1 MSSSMLNEVPM
12 SVYVSSELNRQMVNV
27 SQEVAIRAV
36 KECGKMYNF
45 DGEEAVRLLGL
56 ETLKLSRVKSKTVS
70 VVKEKIVKASFPLPF
85 NGENNEIYCLALRQ
99 NNGLYTQCQ
108 IARKGSGKYCKSCN
122 ALAEKSSDGIPEY
135 GTIEQRMAVDIF
147 EYVDPKGRKPV
158 AYTKIMKKYKI
169 NKEQVLLE
177 VNKLN
182 LTIDAKHFEIQEEV
196 VKRGRPAAEK
206 KEAKEPKGAKGRPK
220 KEKKVLAIEG
230 EGEDLFANLVANA
243 QEGEDTFISNKV
255 VGLTKEEVI
264 ENNLPANTEDDDD
277 DDMSHH
283 TVKIDDEEEDVFE
296 VSEKVLAKEQEKALK
311 AQEKAQAAQVK
322 EQEKALKAQEKA
334 LAVQAKEQKIIAD
347 KIAKEQ
353 KLALAAAE
361 KEQKLALAAKAKEEK
376 FGPLR
381 AAAEKEKK
389 LALVAAK
396 KEPKVVAKKVVEEDE
411 EEPDVVKKIEVDG
424 KKYLKSK
431 KSGIIYDY
439 NEYVKNSEQV
449 VVGKWNETKNKVDF
463 TKVAESD
470 EESEDEIED
479 DEA

>member
-36 KECGKMYNF
+36 KECGRLYNF

-56 ETLKLSRVKSKTVS
+56 ETLKLSKSKSLCAS

-85 NGENNEIYCLALRQ
+85 NGENNDIYCQALRQ

-108 IARKGSGKYCKSCN
+108 IARKGSAKYCKSCN

-135 GTIEQRMAVDIF
+135 GTISQRMAVDIF

-158 AYTKIMKKYKI
+158 AYRKIMKKYKL
-169 NKEQVLLE
+169 NEEQVLLE
-177 VNKLN
+177 GSKLN
-182 LTIDAKHFEIQEEV
+182 INIITKHFEIVQEEA
-196 VKRGRPAAEK
+196 VKRGRPAAGK
-206 KEAKEPKGAKGRPK
+206 KEGKEPKGAKGRPK

-230 EGEDLFANLVANA
+230 EEEDLFASLVANA
-243 QEGEDTFISNKV
+243 QDDSEGEDTLISKKV

-264 ENNLPANTEDDDD
+264 EKNLPANYEDED

-283 TVKIDDEEEDVFE
+283 TVKKDDEEEDEFE
-296 VSEKVLAKEQEKALK
+296 VSKKVLAKEQEKVLK

-322 EQEKALKAQEKA
+322 EQEKALAKAEK
-334 LAVQAKEQKIIAD
+334 LSAD
-347 KIAKEQ
+347 KIAKE
-353 KLALAAAE
+353 E
-361 KEQKLALAAKAKEEK
+361 KLALAAKAKEEK
-376 FGPLR
+376 
-381 AAAEKEKK
+381 
-389 LALVAAK
+389 LVAK
-396 KEPKVVAKKVVEEDE
+396 KETKVVAKKDTKVVVEDD

-439 NEYVKNSEQV
+439 NEYTKNSEQV
-449 VVGKWNETKNKVDF
+449 VVGKWNETKNKIDF
-463 TKVAESD
+463 TKAAESD
-470 EESEDEIED
+470 EESADEIED
-479 DEA
+479 DE

>member
-1 MSSSMLNEVPM
+1 
-12 SVYVSSELNRQMVNV
+12 
-27 SQEVAIRAV
+27 
-36 KECGKMYNF
+36 
-45 DGEEAVRLLGL
+45 
-56 ETLKLSRVKSKTVS
+56 
-70 VVKEKIVKASFPLPF
+70 
-85 NGENNEIYCLALRQ
+85 
-99 NNGLYTQCQ
+99 
-108 IARKGSGKYCKSCN
+108 
-122 ALAEKSSDGIPEY
+122 
-135 GTIEQRMAVDIF
+135 MAVDIF

-169 NKEQVLLE
+169 NEEQVLLE
-177 VNKLN
+177 ASKLN

-230 EGEDLFANLVANA
+230 EGEHLFANLVANA

-264 ENNLPANTEDDDD
+264 EKNLPANAEDDD

-311 AQEKAQAAQVK
+311 AREKALAAQVK

-334 LAVQAKEQKIIAD
+334 QAVQAKEQKTIAD
-347 KIAKEQ
+347 KIA
-353 KLALAAAE
+353 

-396 KEPKVVAKKVVEEDE
+396 KEPKVATKNVVEDDD

-439 NEYVKNSEQV
+439 IEYTKNSEQV
-449 VVGKWNETKNKVDF
+449 VVGKWNETKNKIDF

>member
-1 MSSSMLNEVPM
+1 M

-56 ETLKLSRVKSKTVS
+56 ETLKLNRSKPVSAAS

-85 NGENNEIYCLALRQ
+85 NGEFIDSYCLALRQ

-108 IARKGSGKYCKSCN
+108 IARKGSAKYCKSCN

-169 NKEQVLLE
+169 NEEQVLFE

-182 LTIDAKHFEIQEEV
+182 LTIDAKHFEIQEEA
-196 VKRGRPAAEK
+196 VKRGRPAAAK
-206 KEAKEPKGAKGRPK
+206 KEAKESKGAKGRPK

-230 EGEDLFANLVANA
+230 DEEDLFASLVANA
-243 QEGEDTFISNKV
+243 QDV
-255 VGLTKEEVI
+255 
-264 ENNLPANTEDDDD
+264 
-277 DDMSHH
+277 
-283 TVKIDDEEEDVFE
+283 DEELEE
-296 VSEKVLAKEQEKALK
+296 NLNTVSEEKVEVKAPN
-311 AQEKAQAAQVK
+311 E
-322 EQEKALKAQEKA
+322 EKALKAQEKA
-334 LAVQAKEQKIIAD
+334 LKEEEKALAKAEKLSAEKAAKEEKLALVA
-347 KIAKEQ
+347 KAKEEKLALAAAEKEQ

-361 KEQKLALAAKAKEEK
+361 KEQKLALAA
-376 FGPLR
+376 
-381 AAAEKEKK
+381 
-389 LALVAAK
+389 AK
-396 KEPKVVAKKVVEEDE
+396 KETKVVAKKETKVVVEDD

-449 VVGKWNETKNKVDF
+449 VVGKWNETKNKIDF

-479 DEA
+479 DE

>member
-1 MSSSMLNEVPM
+1 M

-45 DGEEAVRLLGL
+45 DGEEAIRLLGL
-56 ETLKLSRVKSKTVS
+56 ETLKLSRVKSLS
-70 VVKEKIVKASFPLPF
+70 ASDVKEKKVIVKASFPLPF
-85 NGENNEIYCLALRQ
+85 NGENNEIYCFALRQ

-169 NKEQVLLE
+169 NEEQVLFE
-177 VNKLN
+177 ASKLN
-182 LTIDAKHFEIQEEV
+182 INIITKHFEIQEEA
-196 VKRGRPAAEK
+196 VKRGRPAAAK

-230 EGEDLFANLVANA
+230 DEEDLFANLVANA
-243 QEGEDTFISNKV
+243 QDSE
-255 VGLTKEEVI
+255 
-264 ENNLPANTEDDDD
+264 A
-277 DDMSHH
+277 
-283 TVKIDDEEEDVFE
+283 DEELEEKLNTVAVELEEKLNTVAVELEEKLNTVSAAKEKGE
-296 VSEKVLAKEQEKALK
+296 VKAPNEEKVLK

-361 KEQKLALAAKAKEEK
+361 KEHKLAL
-376 FGPLR
+376 

-389 LALVAAK
+389 VAAK

-449 VVGKWNETKNKVDF
+449 VVGKWNETKNKIDF

-479 DEA
+479 DE

>member
-36 KECGKMYNF
+36 KECGRLYNF

-56 ETLKLSRVKSKTVS
+56 ETLKLSKSKSLCAS

-85 NGENNEIYCLALRQ
+85 NGENNDIYCQALRQ

-108 IARKGSGKYCKSCN
+108 IARKGSAKYCKSCN

-135 GTIEQRMAVDIF
+135 GTISQRMAVDIF

-158 AYTKIMKKYKI
+158 AYRKIMKKYKL
-169 NKEQVLLE
+169 NEEQVLLE
-177 VNKLN
+177 GSKLN
-182 LTIDAKHFEIQEEV
+182 INIITKHFEIVQEEA
-196 VKRGRPAAEK
+196 VKRGRPAAGK
-206 KEAKEPKGAKGRPK
+206 KEGKEPKGAKGRPK

-230 EGEDLFANLVANA
+230 EEEDLFASLVANA
-243 QEGEDTFISNKV
+243 QDDSEGEDTLISKKV

-264 ENNLPANTEDDDD
+264 EKNLPANYEDED

-283 TVKIDDEEEDVFE
+283 TVKKDDEEEDEFE
-296 VSEKVLAKEQEKALK
+296 VSKKVLAKEQEKVLK

-322 EQEKALKAQEKA
+322 EQEKALAKAEK
-334 LAVQAKEQKIIAD
+334 LSAD
-347 KIAKEQ
+347 KIAKE
-353 KLALAAAE
+353 E
-361 KEQKLALAAKAKEEK
+361 KLALAAKAKEEK
-376 FGPLR
+376 
-381 AAAEKEKK
+381 
-389 LALVAAK
+389 LALAAKAKEEKLVAK
-396 KEPKVVAKKVVEEDE
+396 KETKVVAKKDTKVVVEDD

-439 NEYVKNSEQV
+439 IEYTKNSEQV
-449 VVGKWNETKNKVDF
+449 VVGKWNETKNKIDF

-479 DEA
+479 DE